1 MPVDNSELAR
11 WQSLDAAMVLR
22 ALADYAKEDLSYVPR
37 LNTRSSR
44 WQASVAG
51 NDLEI
56 LCIGPK
62 FWDDRPN
69 CGGVGALDLAMHLC
83 GISFKKVARLLAER
97 NR

>member
-22 ALADYAKEDLSYVPR
+22 ALADHAKEDLSYVPR
-37 LNTRSSR
+37 FNTRSSR

-56 LCIGPK
+56 LCTGPK
-62 FWDDRPN
+62 FWDDRAN
-69 CGGVGALDLAMHLC
+69 CGGVGALDLALYFC

>member
-56 LCIGPK
+56 
-62 FWDDRPN
+62 
-69 CGGVGALDLAMHLC
+69 
-83 GISFKKVARLLAER
+83 
-97 NR
+97 

>member
-56 LCIGPK
+56 LCTGPK
-62 FWDDRPN
+62 FWDDRAN
-69 CGGVGALDLAMHLC
+69 CGGVGALDLAMHLF
-83 GISFKKVARLLAER
+83 GISFKKAARLLAER
-97 NR
+97 NL